1 MKTVSLRS
9 MFAIAA
15 LLAALPAVAM
25 YKVVGPDGK
34 VTYTDVPPSG
44 AGSRVVPMGG
54 TVAATPSAAEVAL
67 PGELK
72 QAMSRYPV
80 TLYSA
85 TNCEP
90 CGAGRRWL
98 RERGIP
104 FSEKTVTSGEDV
116 ETFRRITGSSDL
128 PALMI
133 GPQVLKGLSQDQW
146 ASYLDA
152 AGYPRTSQLPR
163 NYQYPSATPIVERKE
178 AAPRAAAPPPQA
190 PAAPEPPPAGG
201 FKF

>member
-1 MKTVSLRS
+1 MKTVSLRP
-9 MFAIAA
+9 MFAVIA
-15 LLAALPAVAM
+15 LLAALPAYAM

-44 AGSRVVPMGG
+44 SGSRVVPMGQ
-54 TVAATPSAAEVAL
+54 ATTPNAPEVSL
-67 PGELK
+67 PGELR
-72 QAMSRYPV
+72 QAMTRFPV
-80 TLYSA
+80 TLYA
-85 TNCEP
+85 AANCEP
-90 CGAGRRWL
+90 CEAGRRWL

-104 FSEKTVTSGEDV
+104 FSEKTITSSDDV
-116 ETFRRITGSSDL
+116 ETYRRITGSSDL
-128 PALMI
+128 PTLMI

-163 NYQYPSATPIVERKE
+163 NYQYPTATPMVERRE
-178 AAPRAAAPPPQA
+178 AAPRVAAPPQA
-190 PAAPEPPPAGG
+190 PAAPEPPPTGG

>member
-1 MKTVSLRS
+1 MKIVSVRL
-9 MFAIAA
+9 MFAVAA
-15 LLAALPAVAM
+15 LLAALPGYAM
-25 YKVVGPDGK
+25 YKIVGPDGK

-44 AGSRVVPMGG
+44 SSSRVVPMGQA
-54 TVAATPSAAEVAL
+54 TTPSAGEISL
-67 PGELK
+67 PLELR
-72 QAMSRYPV
+72 QPVTRYPV

-85 TNCEP
+85 ANCEP
-90 CGAGRRWL
+90 CEAGRRWL

-104 FSEKTVTSGEDV
+104 FSEKTVTSTEDV
-116 ETFRRITGSSDL
+116 DTFRRITGSSDL
-128 PALMI
+128 PALMV

-163 NYQYPSATPIVERKE
+163 NYQYPAASPMVERKE
-178 AAPRAAAPPPQA
+178 PAPRVAAPPPQA
-190 PAAPEPPPAGG
+190 PAAPEPPTGG

>member
-1 MKTVSLRS
+1 MKIVSVRLI
-9 MFAIAA
+9 FAVAA
-15 LLAALPAVAM
+15 LLGALPGYAM

-44 AGSRVVPMGG
+44 SGSRVVPMGQ
-54 TVAATPSAAEVAL
+54 ATAPAAAEISLPLELRQPVA
-67 PGELK
+67 
-72 QAMSRYPV
+72 RYPV
-80 TLYSA
+80 TLYSSA
-85 TNCEP
+85 NCEP
-90 CGAGRRWL
+90 CEAGRRWL

-104 FSEKTVTSGEDV
+104 FSEKTVTSSEDV

-146 ASYLDA
+146 GSYLDA

-163 NYQYPSATPIVERKE
+163 NYQYPTASPMVERKE
-178 AAPRAAAPPPQA
+178 PAPRAAAPQAPQT
-190 PAAPEPPPAGG
+190 PAAPEPSPGG

>member
-9 MFAIAA
+9 ILALVAA
-15 LLAALPAVAM
+15 LVALPGYAM

-34 VTYTDVPPSG
+34 ITYTDVPPSG
-44 AGSRVVPMGG
+44 SGSRVVPMGS
-54 TVAATPSAAEVAL
+54 AATPAPTPEVSLPADLRQAA
-67 PGELK
+67 
-72 QAMSRYPV
+72 SRYPV

-90 CGAGRRWL
+90 CETGRRWL

-104 FSEKTVTSGEDV
+104 FSEKTVTSSDDV
-116 ETFRRITGSSDL
+116 ESFRRATGSSDL
-128 PALMI
+128 PALMV
-133 GPQVLKGLSQDQW
+133 GPQVLRGLSQDQW
-146 ASYLDA
+146 GSYLDA

-163 NYQYPSATPIVERKE
+163 NYQYPTATPMVERKE
-178 AAPRAAAPPPQA
+178 AAPRVAAPPQA

>member
-9 MFAIAA
+9 MFAVVA
-15 LLAALPAVAM
+15 LLAALPGYAM
-25 YKVVGPDGK
+25 YKVVAPDGK

-44 AGSRVVPMGG
+44 GASRVVPMG
-54 TVAATPSAAEVAL
+54 PSAATQSAPEVSL
-67 PGELK
+67 PGDLR

-85 TNCEP
+85 ANCEP
-90 CGAGRRWL
+90 CEAGRRWL

-104 FSEKTVTSGEDV
+104 FGEKTVTSSEDV
-116 ETFRRITGSSDL
+116 ETFRRVTGSSDL
-128 PALMI
+128 PALMV

-163 NYQYPSATPIVERKE
+163 NYQYPAATPMVERKE
-178 AAPRAAAPPPQA
+178 AAPRVAAPPPQA
-190 PAAPEPPPAGG
+190 PAAPEPPPTGG